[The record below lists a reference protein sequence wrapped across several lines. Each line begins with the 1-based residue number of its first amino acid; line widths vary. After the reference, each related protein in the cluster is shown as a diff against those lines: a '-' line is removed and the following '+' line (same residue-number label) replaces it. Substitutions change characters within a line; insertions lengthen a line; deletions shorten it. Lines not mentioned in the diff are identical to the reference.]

1 VAADQ
6 SLADFAKSLDRH
18 SIEAEVRDAEK
29 QRARLAQLFPKEII
43 ASLPLEKYVVGL
55 GEKDTLCYE
64 YEFGTRGMGS
74 IKGGSARKHLIYFS
88 KTQNAMRSTLK
99 EEPDPQAAWLKLRAG
114 IVESL
119 DLAAQGRWDE
129 IDAVPI
135 ARYVPALRLK
145 ILHVSFPGEVLP
157 IFSFTHL
164 RHFLEQ
170 LGVAWKPKRDEYAVA
185 ANRRLLQE
193 LRTILPGWSTQE
205 IGILLYRWRRPTKA
219 ESIEEFAARFDRDAL
234 AENLTQAEKERAAF
248 IAEFP
253 FADFSSMPMERYV
266 TPGAAPEGMIYWLE
280 RKTDGLGDVSTR
292 RRSDGGL
299 DYLRDTGLF
308 QKTLARAEDAQPL
321 WEKLRGALTESL
333 YAAVAG
339 RWEKIEAIIPPNGV
353 PAAKRAKLL
362 HIYFP
367 QEFLPIYNA
376 NAITR
381 YLRALGLEDREN
393 EGAWNPVRNRLIL
406 SHLKGLPELEDW
418 TPLELAELLA
428 AWAPPTARTFKIAPG
443 RDAEFWDDCLQDG
456 VITVGWGGVGDLKA
470 ISSRDEL
477 KKLMVS
483 LEYQKP
489 TEKAGELWRFRNIEV
504 GDWVVANK
512 GKSHILAVG
521 QVIEPGYEYLEEPY
535 GGDFNHILHVAW
547 DTSRACDIPTQE
559 RWGFVTVAEL
569 TPEQRRLIFDDQ
581 VLPKPDLISLIE
593 PMPTLALNRI
603 LYGPPGTGKT
613 YSVIRRAASIVDG
626 LQHDEAFAKRRYDEL
641 CSQGRIRLATFH
653 QSFGYED
660 FIEGIRP
667 EMDSSSG
674 AAHFTVRDGVFKEIA
689 TDALFACLE
698 RLPRADGDNGFE
710 PHWNA
715 LTTRISETG
724 ELDIPGLREATWI
737 LSKTSQGNLQAVNKE
752 TRKEMLCGRS
762 ALATVWGRLHPQPKL
777 ASMDVSRALGR
788 GAHFGVIAAVYNYM
802 QNLQP
807 LPESASQAT
816 LLLAEDVGLVA
827 DKPAIVQSYLQLG
840 DASGWRL
847 RSDRIFPAFVL
858 VIDEINRGNISR
870 IFGELITLIEDDK
883 RHSADNALT
892 VTLPVSRE
900 PFTVPPNL
908 WLLGTMNTA
917 DKSLA
922 LLDVALRRRFDFEEL
937 PPDFSKCASLPD
949 EMKTVLTRLNERLE
963 LRKDRDHR
971 IGHAFFTRVSDAAGF
986 NNVFRNKVVPLLQE
1000 FFFNDADGAR
1010 YVLGEHDRTD
1020 SNGFLR
1026 PLQGTDPRWQR
1037 NRWRWFTD
1045 EEPTMD
1051 CWARLHLTLTSPAS
1065 GT

>member
-1 VAADQ
+1 MATDQ
-6 SLADFAKSLDRH
+6 SLPDFAKTLDRH
-18 SIEAEVRDAEK
+18 AIEAEVRDAEK
-29 QRARLAQLFPKEII
+29 QRARLARLFPKEII
-43 ASLPLEKYVVGL
+43 ASLSLEKYVVGL

-88 KTQNAMRSTLK
+88 KAQNAMTSTLK

-114 IVESL
+114 LVESL
-119 DLAAQGRWDE
+119 DLAAEGRWDE

-145 ILHVSFPGEVLP
+145 ILHVSFPDEVLP

-164 RHFLEQ
+164 GHFLEQ
-170 LGVAWKPKRDEYAVA
+170 LGVAWKRKKDEYAVA

-193 LRTILPGWSTQE
+193 LRSIVPGWSTQE
-205 IGILLYRWRRPTKA
+205 LGILLYRWRRPTKA

-234 AENLTQAEKERAAF
+234 AEELAQAERERAAF
-248 IAEFP
+248 IAEFAMGD
-253 FADFSSMPMERYV
+253 FATMPMDRYV
-266 TPGAAPEGMIYWLE
+266 APGAAAEGTIYWLE
-280 RKTDGLGDVSTR
+280 HKTPKLGDVGL
-292 RRSDGGL
+292 RSRSKEGV
-299 DYLRDTGLF
+299 DYLRDTGLY
-308 QKTLARAEDAQPL
+308 QKTLVHPEDARPL
-321 WEKLRGALTESL
+321 WESLRSGLAGSFD
-333 YAAVAG
+333 AAASDQ
-339 RWEKIEAIIPPNGV
+339 WEKIEAIIPRNGV

-362 HIYFP
+362 HVYFAE
-367 QEFLPIYNA
+367 EFLPIYNA
-376 NAITR
+376 NDITH
-381 YLRALGLEDREN
+381 YLHALGLEDREN
-393 EGAWNPVRNRLIL
+393 EGAWNPVRNRRIVD
-406 SHLKGLPELEDW
+406 HLKGLPELQDW
-418 TPLELAELLA
+418 TTFELARLLA
-428 AWAPPTARTFKIAPG
+428 AWAPTTTRAFKIAPG
-443 RDAEFWDDCLQDG
+443 HDAKFWDDCLRDG
-456 VITVGWGGVGDLKA
+456 VITVGWGDVGDLTKVP
-470 ISSRDEL
+470 SREEL
-477 KKLMVS
+477 RKVMAS
-483 LEYQKP
+483 LEYKKP
-489 TEKAGELWRFRNIEV
+489 TEKAGELWTFRNVKV
-504 GDWVVANK
+504 GDWIVANK
-512 GKSHILAVG
+512 GKSQILAVG
-521 QVIEPGYEYLEEPY
+521 RVVEPGYEYLEAPY
-535 GGDFNHILHVAW
+535 GDDFNHVLHVAW
-547 DTSRACDIPTQE
+547 DTTRAREIPEQG
-559 RWGFVTVAEL
+559 RWAFVTVAEL
-569 TPEQRRLIFDDQ
+569 TTEQRRLIFDDQ
-581 VLPKPDLISLIE
+581 APPKPDLNPPTK

-626 LQHDEAFAKRRYDEL
+626 LQHDDTAAKRRYDEL

-667 EMDSSSG
+667 EMDRSSG

-698 RLPRADGDNGFE
+698 RVPRTDGDNGFE
-710 PHWNA
+710 PQWNA

-724 ELDIPGLREATWI
+724 ELEIPGLREATWI
-737 LSKTSQGNLQAVNKE
+737 LSETSQGNLQAVNKE

-777 ASMDVSRALGR
+777 ASTDVSRALGR

-802 QNLQP
+802 QNLEP
-807 LPESASQAT
+807 LPEAASQASLPLT
-816 LLLAEDVGLVA
+816 EDAGLIA
-827 DKPAIVQSYLQLG
+827 DKPAIVQSYLELG

-847 RSDRIFPAFVL
+847 RLDRAFPPFVL

-937 PPDFSKCASLPD
+937 PPDFSKCAALPD
-949 EMKTVLTRLNERLE
+949 EMKIVLTRLNGRLE

-971 IGHAFFTRVSDAAGF
+971 IGHAFFTRVADVAGF

-1010 YVLGEHDRTD
+1010 YVLGEHDRSD

-1026 PLQGTDPRWQR
+1026 PLQGADPRWQR

-1045 EEPTMD
+1045 EEPSMD
-1051 CWARLHLTLTSPAS
+1051 CWARLQLALAGPETET
-1065 GT
+1065 